1 MSGND
6 AVVEGAIRA
15 GVDCYFGY
23 PITPQNEIIAGMAA
37 RLPALGRAFLQSES
51 ELAAVSM
58 VHGAAAAGKR
68 AMTTSSS
75 PGISLMQE
83 GISYLSGTQ
92 LPAVIVNV
100 QRGGPGLGNIAPAQG
115 DYFQATRGGG
125 NGDYRNIVLA
135 PASVQEMLDFTFEA
149 FDLADQYSN
158 PVMVL
163 SDGRLGQM
171 MEPVELRD
179 PPAKKRVEKPWALT
193 GAKGPRSAFSLFA
206 APAAAGAC
214 RPQPGVA
221 EGLPRN
227 RAARAAGRVLSHGR
241 RGNGVRGLRDMRQA
255 VPGGERY
262 SPRGGIEGGLVPPD
276 HALAVPGQEAAS
288 GAEEGAANRGGG
300 VERRA
305 IDRGRAIVGLRSIAD
320 RVCRIHGGR
329 GALGEGVGCVGA
341 EDVAEAA
348 AEEIVKVVGCVLA
361 RTRESI
367 DRHDYRVRASTHPT
381 DKIAGRNVT

>member
-1 MSGND
+1 MPTLAVGMWNAAPRHAHGKRGHGTQAREARGENVTKVLMSGND

-37 RLPALGRAFLQSES
+37 RLPPLGRAFLQSES

-135 PASVQEMLDFTFEA
+135 PDSVQEMLDFTFEA

-158 PVMVL
+158 PVIVL

-179 PPAKKRVEKPWALT
+179 PPARKRVEKPWALT
-193 GAKGPRSAFSLFA
+193 GANGRDPHFLCSLHLPPPELADHNRALQKVYREIERREPRGESYRTAD
-206 APAAAGAC
+206 APVVFVAYGTCARLC
-214 RPQPGVA
+214 REA
-221 EGLPRN
+221 SDILREEGLKAGLFRPITLWPFPAKKLQ
-227 RAARAAGRVLSHGR
+227 AALKKARQIVVVELSAGQLIEDVRLSASDRLPIEFVGY
-241 RGNGVRGLRDMRQA
+241 M
-255 VPGGERY
+255 GGEAP
-262 SPRGGIEGGLVPPD
+262 SVKELV
-276 HALAVPGQEAAS
+276 
-288 GAEEGAANRGGG
+288 
-300 VERRA
+300 
-305 IDRGRAIVGLRSIAD
+305 
-320 RVCRIHGGR
+320 
-329 GALGEGVGCVGA
+329 ALGR
-341 EDVAEAA
+341 
-348 AEEIVKVVGCVLA
+348 KLLQKP
-361 RTRESI
+361 RR
-367 DRHDYRVRASTHPT
+367 
-381 DKIAGRNVT
+381 KK

>member
-1 MSGND
+1 MTKVLMSGND

-37 RLPALGRAFLQSES
+37 RLPPLGRAFLQSES

-158 PVMVL
+158 PVIVL

-179 PPAKKRVEKPWALT
+179 PPARKRVEKPWALT
-193 GAKGPRSAFSLFA
+193 GANGRDPHFLCSLHLPPPELADHNRALQKVYREIERREPRGESYRTAD
-206 APAAAGAC
+206 APVVFVAYGTCARLC
-214 RPQPGVA
+214 REA
-221 EGLPRN
+221 SDILREEGLKAGLFRPITLWPFPAKKLQ
-227 RAARAAGRVLSHGR
+227 AALKKARQIVVVELSAGQLIEDVRLSASDRLPIEFVGY
-241 RGNGVRGLRDMRQA
+241 M
-255 VPGGERY
+255 GGEAP
-262 SPRGGIEGGLVPPD
+262 SVKELV
-276 HALAVPGQEAAS
+276 
-288 GAEEGAANRGGG
+288 
-300 VERRA
+300 
-305 IDRGRAIVGLRSIAD
+305 
-320 RVCRIHGGR
+320 
-329 GALGEGVGCVGA
+329 ALGR
-341 EDVAEAA
+341 
-348 AEEIVKVVGCVLA
+348 KLLQKP
-361 RTRESI
+361 RR
-367 DRHDYRVRASTHPT
+367 
-381 DKIAGRNVT
+381 KK

>member
-37 RLPALGRAFLQSES
+37 RLPPLGRAFLQSES

-149 FDLADQYSN
+149 FDLADQYRN
-158 PVMVL
+158 PVIVL

-193 GAKGPRSAFSLFA
+193 GANGRDPHFLCSLL
-206 APAAAGAC
+206 PAAAGAC
-214 RPQPGVA
+214 RAQPGAA
-221 EGLPRN
+221 EGLPRD
-227 RAARAAGRVLSHGR
+227 RAPRAAGRVVPHGR
-241 RGNGVRGLRDMRQA
+241 RGGGVRGLWHLRQA
-255 VPGGERY
+255 VPRGERH
-262 SPRGGIEGGLVPPD
+262 SPRGRIEGR
-276 HALAVPGQEAAS
+276 ACSARSRS
-288 GAEEGAANRGGG
+288 GRSRPRSS
-300 VERRA
+300 RR
-305 IDRGRAIVGLRSIAD
+305 R
-320 RVCRIHGGR
+320 
-329 GALGEGVGCVGA
+329 
-341 EDVAEAA
+341 
-348 AEEIVKVVGCVLA
+348 
-361 RTRESI
+361 
-367 DRHDYRVRASTHPT
+367 
-381 DKIAGRNVT
+381 

>member
-37 RLPALGRAFLQSES
+37 RLPPLGRVFLQSES

-83 GISYLSGTQ
+83 GISYLAGTQ

-125 NGDYRNIVLA
+125 NGDYHTIVLA
-135 PASVQEMLDFTFEA
+135 PDSVQEMLDFTFQA
-149 FDLADQYSN
+149 FDLADQYRS
-158 PVMVL
+158 PVLVL

-179 PPAKKRVEKPWALT
+179 PPARKRVEKPWALT
-193 GAKGPRSAFSLFA
+193 GAQGRGPHVLCSL
-206 APAAAGAC
+206 
-214 RPQPGVA
+214 R
-221 EGLPRN
+221 LPPSELGEHNRN
-227 RAARAAGRVLSHGR
+227 LQKVYRQIER
-241 RGNGVRGLRDMRQA
+241 R
-255 VPGGERY
+255 E
-262 SPRGGIEGGLVPPD
+262 PRGESHRTADAELVFV
-276 HALAVPGQEAAS
+276 AY
-288 GAEEGAANRGGG
+288 
-300 VERRA
+300 
-305 IDRGRAIVGLRSIAD
+305 
-320 RVCRIHGGR
+320 
-329 GALGEGVGCVGA
+329 GALRGC
-341 EDVAEAA
+341 AA
-348 AEEIVKVVGCVLA
+348 KRPTSCA
-361 RTRESI
+361 T
-367 DRHDYRVRASTHPT
+367 RASMP
-381 DKIAGRNVT
+381 ACSAPSRSGRSPARSSRRP